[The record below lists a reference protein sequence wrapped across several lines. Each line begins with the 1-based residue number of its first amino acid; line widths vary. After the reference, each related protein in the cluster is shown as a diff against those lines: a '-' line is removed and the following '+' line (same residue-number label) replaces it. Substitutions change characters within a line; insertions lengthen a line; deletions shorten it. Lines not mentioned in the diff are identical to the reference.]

1 MHQVVKTTEYYDD
14 RDNDS
19 TIWYKHLVP
28 HYRRIPDQDIPK
40 DAKLGFQFES
50 TTVNPEKLLPWLKRK
65 LEARGVRFIQQN
77 VKRIEDVKNST
88 GCKVIINASGL
99 GAYDLASDNAVVP
112 ARGQTMFVKTDC
124 NELKM
129 WQGSHYT
136 YVIPRMGTGGVIVG
150 GISQEGNFDREIDQ
164 SLRPDILNRV
174 KMLAGGSLDAVDL
187 ERDVQR
193 DIVAFR
199 PGRRGGYRLETEG
212 DVIHAYGFG
221 SLGYI
226 YSYGVGLKVRDLVQS
241 VASTIFQQ
249 QVLSQGKGEIPRTC
263 PVLVIMSWK
272 ITGNDHHIVASLRE
286 SEGRHQPNDACSDDC
301 DVHFSE
307 KRG

>member
-28 HYRRIPDQDIPK
+28 RYRRIPDQDLPK

-77 VKRIEDVKNST
+77 VKRIEDVKNAT

-241 VASTIFQQ
+241 
-249 QVLSQGKGEIPRTC
+249 
-263 PVLVIMSWK
+263 
-272 ITGNDHHIVASLRE
+272 ITGRRRPE
-286 SEGRHQPNDACSDDC
+286 SRL
-301 DVHFSE
+301 
-307 KRG
+307 